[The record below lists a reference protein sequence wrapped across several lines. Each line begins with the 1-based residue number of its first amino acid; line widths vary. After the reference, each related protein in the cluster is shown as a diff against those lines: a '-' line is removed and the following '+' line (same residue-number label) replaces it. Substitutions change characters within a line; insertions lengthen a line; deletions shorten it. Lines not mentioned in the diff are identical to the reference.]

1 MPTLAVPLYEGDGH
15 FVWRQEP
22 SWLLIVNAHLSVV
35 VASYLPPLLS
45 KKQVQRVAFAK
56 KAIVCNSIFK
66 ASCSFAS
73 ANFVCKVATAF
84 GNWQRGMEKFT
95 AIIKK
100 AYIVISLL
108 PYI

>member
-1 MPTLAVPLYEGDGH
+1 MPTLAVPSYEGDRH

-35 VASYLPPLLS
+35 FASYLPPVLS
-45 KKQVQRVAFAK
+45 RKQVQRVAFAK
-56 KAIVCNSIFK
+56 KTIVCNSIFK
-66 ASCSFAS
+66 ARSSFAS
-73 ANFVCKVATAF
+73 ANFVRKVATAF
-84 GNWQRGMEKFT
+84 GNWQWGCRSFT

-108 PYI
+108 PYS